1 MKIKR
6 NVAFKLRAYGK
17 NNNLFQ
23 IRLRTTFNGQ
33 RLDLKT
39 GCQLVDKEAW
49 DDDVQLVKPGY
60 KGPKGET
67 SLSINNELR
76 NI

>member
-17 NNNLFQ
+17 NNDLFQ

-39 GCQLVDKEAW
+39 GCQINNKSSW
-49 DDDVQLVKPGY
+49 DDDAEEGH
-60 KGPKGET
+60 
-67 SLSINNELR
+67 LSHQGGDR
-76 NI
+76 PRP